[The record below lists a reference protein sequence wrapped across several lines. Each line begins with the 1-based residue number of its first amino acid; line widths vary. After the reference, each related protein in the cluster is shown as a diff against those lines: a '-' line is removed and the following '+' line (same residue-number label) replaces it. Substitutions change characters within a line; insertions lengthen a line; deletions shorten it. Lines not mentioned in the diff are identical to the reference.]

1 MVLSPSEIAARQ
13 RDERVDYEWSIDDAR
28 LVGTGGADARTDAR
42 AARFALHVVRDVLD
56 EQAEAALVRSINA
69 GGEWTPSQSGR
80 RKQDFGPKVGF
91 KSRRLSA
98 AHFGGFPPYAR
109 ALFERVC
116 EACAGLDGFEAAE
129 MAVLEYEESR
139 GACIDYHIDDAW
151 VWGDRIVIVSLLAPC
166 SMRFRRGGCVVR
178 VQLPARSALVISGEA
193 RAFWEHAILR
203 SELRTTRLSVTFRE
217 LAPQLHGDR
226 QHARAVRRLGEL
238 ALRRRAPAT
247 SAHRVCGGW
256 RRVPAAWRWAH
267 AGGGRSAVVGLCVA
281 LTCISVAT
289 ALAKRRG
296 AC

>member
-1 MVLSPSEIAARQ
+1 MTSGSLLSRQAGQDVITPVRAPAALGARNATSSATSTERMLRTHDGGGRSRGCACTGARVCALCEAQDAPRAGMVLSPSEIAARQ

-151 VWGDRIVIVSLLAPC
+151 VWGDPVSYTHLT
-166 SMRFRRGGCVVR
+166 
-178 VQLPARSALVISGEA
+178 LP
-193 RAFWEHAILR
+193 
-203 SELRTTRLSVTFRE
+203 TTPYV
-217 LAPQLHGDR
+217 
-226 QHARAVRRLGEL
+226 
-238 ALRRRAPAT
+238 
-247 SAHRVCGGW
+247 
-256 RRVPAAWRWAH
+256 
-267 AGGGRSAVVGLCVA
+267 
-281 LTCISVAT
+281 
-289 ALAKRRG
+289 
-296 AC
+296 